1 MRVDLHVH
9 TYPSS
14 TCSSIAYRDL
24 IAHCREHAVG
34 AIALTNHGD
43 VTDNRRLAAPLA
55 EIGTVLVHGVEVSTL
70 YGDFLVYSPDLDLLA
85 GFARLQGVPEAGTLP
100 ADAAVVWAHPVAGGG
115 LSGSPYYPGLAQ
127 RVAGLIDAVEVWNGN
142 WLEPRYSD
150 AAAALCAELGLPA
163 VGGSD
168 AHVAGRIETCVTEI
182 DGDVRSTADVVAAI
196 KSGAVAPVAPRGS
209 GRGVGALLGLF
220 RR

>member
-9 TYPSS
+9 TYPAS

-24 IAHCREHAVG
+24 IAHCREHKVG

-43 VTDNRRLAAPLA
+43 VDDNRRLVAPLA
-55 EIGTVLVHGVEVSTL
+55 EGGTILVHGVEISTPC
-70 YGDFLVYSPDLDLLA
+70 GDFLVYSPDLDFLA
-85 GFARLQGVPEAGTLP
+85 GFTKVQGVPAVGTLP
-100 ADAAVVWAHPVAGGG
+100 RDAAVVWAHPVAGGG
-115 LSGSPYYPGLAQ
+115 LSGSPYFPGLAH
-127 RVAGLIDAVEVWNGN
+127 RVAGVIDAVEVCNGN

-150 AAAALCAELGLPA
+150 AAAALCAELGLPGTA
-163 VGGSD
+163 GSD
-168 AHVAGRIETCVTEI
+168 AHVAARLEACVTEI

-196 KSGAVAPVAPRGS
+196 KSGAVAPVAPRSAGS
-209 GRGVGALLGLF
+209 GVGALLDLF